1 MAEMIQYYNYIMDRL
16 DECGDEAE
24 EYRLDINNRAAE
36 EAVVERNALEMI
48 ARNVAREIERRY
60 A

>member
-24 EYRLDINNRAAE
+24 EYRMDINNRAAE
-36 EAVVERNALEMI
+36 EAVVERNALKMI